1 LSVVCTISEVVQL
14 GRHRLRWKELVECMV
29 WIVLN
34 FIEQF
39 IVSPPAAAQIPADQ
53 AGRSRFACFDA
64 ETFASVARRS
74 TSWTKLS

>member
-1 LSVVCTISEVVQL
+1 VCTISEVVQL

-39 IVSPPAAAQIPADQ
+39 IVSLLQQLLKFRQIRLHAEATSLASSQ
-53 AGRSRFACFDA
+53 KRISTLAVSRGNESAPC
-64 ETFASVARRS
+64 
-74 TSWTKLS
+74 W